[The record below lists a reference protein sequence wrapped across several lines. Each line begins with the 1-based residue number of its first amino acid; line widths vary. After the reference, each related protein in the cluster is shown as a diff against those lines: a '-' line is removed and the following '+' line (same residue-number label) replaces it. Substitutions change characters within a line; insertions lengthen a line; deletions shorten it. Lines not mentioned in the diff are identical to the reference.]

1 MKPFHYLFIILSITL
16 FTNCSDDDASEQIM
30 SLESEIFDIAPLGSS
45 GVFGTIE
52 YFKNSNSTITIEIN
66 LVGIAVSQSYP
77 ATIYFDTAVEFEQ
90 STTMVALNLEPVDG
104 NTGKSRTTFST
115 LENGTAITY
124 EELLDFD
131 GNVVINQSGTS
142 TSVLAQSDIGQN
154 IVTTNNI
161 NYALNG
167 VDVTDISG
175 TISFSERV
183 NGEALAVITLTGSP
197 AGGMHPAHIHV
208 GSVATAPGAIMFSFT
223 PVNGTMGISKTNVA
237 KLDDG
242 TPFGYTDVLNVN
254 GYVNVHLSSTNLGTL
269 IAQGNIGIN

>member
-1 MKPFHYLFIILSITL
+1 
-16 FTNCSDDDASEQIM
+16 M
-30 SLESEIFDIAPLGSS
+30 S
-45 GVFGTIE
+45 
-52 YFKNSNSTITIEIN
+52 
-66 LVGIAVSQSYP
+66 
-77 ATIYFDTAVEFEQ
+77 
-90 STTMVALNLEPVDG
+90 
-104 NTGKSRTTFST
+104 TFST

-124 EELLDFD
+124 EELLNFD

-175 TISFSERV
+175 AISFTERV

-208 GSVATAPGAIMFSFT
+208 GSVATAPGAIMFSIT
-223 PVNGTMGISKTNVA
+223 PVDGTMGISKSNIA

-242 TPFGYTDVLNVN
+242 TPFGCTDILNVN

-269 IAQGNIGIN
+269 IAQGNIGVN